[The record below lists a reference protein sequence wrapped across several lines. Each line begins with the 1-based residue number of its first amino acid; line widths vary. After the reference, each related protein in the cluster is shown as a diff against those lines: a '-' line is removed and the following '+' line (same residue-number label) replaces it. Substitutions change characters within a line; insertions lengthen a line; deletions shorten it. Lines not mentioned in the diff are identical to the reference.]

1 MTETRLNIQ
10 SHALALMLRVK
21 EAIIGGQIIELRSD
35 DNQINLRIPKQFF
48 PFAAQDDMVAV
59 TLGVTKVAVEA
70 EPPPGLTLPG
80 LTGLERAN

>member
-21 EAIIGGQIIELRSD
+21 ETIIGGQNIELRSD
-35 DNQINLRIPKQFF
+35 DNAVNLRIPRALF

-59 TLGVTKVAVEA
+59 TLAVTRVAI
-70 EPPPGLTLPG
+70 EPEPPGLSLPG